1 MEAILTNTLPTT
13 ETRAFS
19 DAQPRV
25 RVMHLINSFEL
36 GGTERQAVELLKRL
50 DASRFDVSLGAIQ
63 RKGGLYDEIA
73 ERYPNLHLF
82 PLDSLYNRNA
92 FAQARA
98 LREHL
103 LRERID
109 ILHAH
114 DFYAGWLGAFA
125 TRFTPTKFIVAQR
138 HLRLSDRRIHDLGRR
153 LMNRLADRV
162 IVNAEMI
169 REYVLTEGLAKSSK
183 LAVIRNGIDWGHL
196 VNERDTMRRE
206 LLDELN
212 LPDNVLL
219 IGKIANLR
227 AVKGH
232 EYLID
237 AAEHVIDE
245 FPNAHFVFIGEG
257 ELRYELEEQAKELRI
272 AHRIHFL
279 GNRPQAARYNAGL
292 DLAVLASLHEGMPNA
307 VLEAMSAGT
316 AVVATAVGGVRE
328 IINDGVTGYAALPA
342 NPANLAARIAQAL
355 INDDER
361 LRLATNGRAFVLAHF
376 GMDKMVS
383 QTETLYSEI
392 VASS

>member
-1 MEAILTNTLPTT
+1 MEAILTPTLSSV
-13 ETRAFS
+13 ETRAVS
-19 DAQPRV
+19 GAQPRV
-25 RVMHLINSFEL
+25 RVMHLINSFEM

-50 DASRFDVSLGAIQ
+50 DATRFDVSLGAIQ
-63 RKGGLYDEIA
+63 RKGGLYDEITD
-73 ERYPNLHLF
+73 RFPDLHLF
-82 PLDSLYNRNA
+82 PLNSLYNRNA
-92 FAQARA
+92 WQQARA

-114 DFYAGWLGAFA
+114 DFYAGWLGSFA

-153 LMNRLADRV
+153 LMNALADRV

-169 REYVLTEGLAKSSK
+169 REHVLAEGLAKPAK
-183 LAVIRNGIDWGHL
+183 LAVIRNGLDWGHL
-196 VNERDTMRRE
+196 VNERDTMRRA

-232 EYLID
+232 EHLIN
-237 AAEHVIDE
+237 AAEHVINE

-257 ELRYELEEQAKELRI
+257 ELRAELEEQAKELRI

-279 GNRPQAARYNAGL
+279 GNRPQAARYNAAF
-292 DLAVLASLHEGMPNA
+292 DLAVLASLHEGLPNA

-328 IINDGVTGYAALPA
+328 IIADGVTGYAALPA
-342 NPANLAARIAQAL
+342 NSANLAARIAQAL
-355 INDDER
+355 SNDDER
-361 LRLATNGRAFVLAHF
+361 QRLAMAGREFVLAQF
-376 GMDKMVS
+376 GMDQMVS
-383 QTETLYSEI
+383 QTEALYT
-392 VASS
+392 VVG